1 MYTQTTSC
9 GSSYLQFHEESDKLS
24 LGKWLKFNQIET
36 ALKKNMQTYIHNLMV
51 KSCNQKIK

>member
-24 LGKWLKFNQIET
+24 LAKWLKFNQIEI
-36 ALKKNMQTYIHNLMV
+36 ALKKNMQTYIHNL
-51 KSCNQKIK
+51 NG